1 MNVAVLV
8 AAGSSSRMKMS
19 ERKPFLELEGR
30 AVIEWTCAAFAEA
43 REIDEIVIVARG
55 DDVERLRALAAS
67 SDHMSSVSAVVP
79 GGAERAD
86 SVRAGVDALAANVEL
101 IAIHDAARP
110 LVTAEEIDRVISVA
124 RERGAALLALPVT
137 DTIKTS
143 SDGIHAE
150 ATLDRSV
157 LWRAQT
163 PQAFRTTIL
172 RELLN
177 KAITED
183 FRPTDDAALYE
194 RYVGAVPIVEGLGP
208 NLKLT
213 TPEDLELATAILQRR
228 AQGA

>member
-1 MNVAVLV
+1 
-8 AAGSSSRMKMS
+8 MKMS
-19 ERKPFLELEGR
+19 ERKPFLQLEGR

-43 REIDEIVIVARG
+43 REIDEIVIVARA
-55 DDVERLRALAAS
+55 DDVDRLRELAAGS
-67 SDHMSSVSAVVP
+67 SHMETVRAIVQ

-86 SVRAGVDALAANVEL
+86 SVRAGVDAIAASVEMV
-101 IAIHDAARP
+101 AIHDAARP
-110 LVTAEEIDRVISVA
+110 LVTAEDIDRTVSVA

-150 ATLDRSV
+150 ATLDRNV

-163 PQAFRTTIL
+163 PQAFRTTVL
-172 RELLN
+172 RGLLN
-177 KAITED
+177 KAITDD